1 MKRVKKLNDNN
12 IEKPLQIMFL
22 GTSSDAGKTII
33 AAGFCRI
40 LKNLGYR
47 VCPFKAQNMALN
59 SYVTMNGDEMG
70 RSQAL
75 QAIACGILPSS
86 DMNPVLIKPSSDM
99 KSQIILQGKVLNNFT
114 AQQYYENISTIL
126 PKVIESYNRLKKNY
140 NAIVIEGAGSA
151 AELNLKNRD
160 IVNMSM
166 ARIAGAPAVLIA
178 DIDRGGVFASIYGTI
193 KLLNKK
199 ERRHIIGIIINK
211 FRGDISIFQE
221 GINIIE
227 RITGKKVF
235 GILPYSPD
243 LNLPEEDSVALC
255 KRVRGLPKPNAPL
268 QIGVIRLPYISNYT
282 DFDPL
287 ELEKDVSLTYI
298 DIPQDIFGKN
308 AIIIPGTKS
317 TIMDLKWLRQNGFVE
332 SLTRYVENGGVI
344 FGICG
349 GFQMLG
355 ISVRDPYKIESSVE
369 KEDGIGL
376 LPITTILEKNKK
388 LENIKAQIIQ
398 STFNLISKEI
408 CKKFDKETITGY
420 EIHMGK
426 TEFQKKLIPLFL
438 VVESNGKKT
447 KREDGCLTNYGKGKV
462 FGTYIHGIFEND
474 SFREIFLRFLG
485 YRKSSTLRYKEAL
498 NKHLDNLAGFI
509 LSHIDV
515 NSIIKNAEEFNTKIK
530 GVIY

>member
-426 TEFQKKLIPLFL
+426 TEFQKKL
-438 VVESNGKKT
+438 
-447 KREDGCLTNYGKGKV
+447 
-462 FGTYIHGIFEND
+462 
-474 SFREIFLRFLG
+474 
-485 YRKSSTLRYKEAL
+485 
-498 NKHLDNLAGFI
+498 
-509 LSHIDV
+509 
-515 NSIIKNAEEFNTKIK
+515 
-530 GVIY
+530 